1 MNYISVSLLENR
13 VGSARLNNLCSGS
26 AVLEEIIARAEGIVD
41 GYASVRYATP
51 LVPTP
56 AVREWVLSI
65 AEYELYRRGPGSA
78 VPGKIADSYKTA
90 LEQLAALSEGRM
102 GTGAVLAA
110 GSRPAPVCVSGGRR
124 SVLE

>member
-13 VGSARLNNLCSGS
+13 VGSARLSNLCSSS
-26 AVLEEIIARAEGIVD
+26 AVVEEIVARAEGIVD
-41 GYASVRYATP
+41 GYASVLYATP
-51 LVPTP
+51 LTPTP

-78 VPGKIADSYKTA
+78 VPGKIADSYRTA
-90 LEQLAALSEGRM
+90 LEQLAGLSAGRM
-102 GTGAVLAA
+102 GTGADLIPRN
-110 GSRPAPVCVSGGRR
+110 RPAPVCVGGGRQ